1 MAWYK
6 LVEYLYRFF
15 SLLELRLH
23 IRFLTFFQALV
34 VLYLFILRTFI
45 RKGIFFIYYLI
56 VEKIDLIIRK
66 KEKYELFKIT
76 SNLNLAIFYK
86 KLTRTAAP

>member
-15 SLLELRLH
+15 LLLELRLH
-23 IRFLTFFQALV
+23 RRFLTFFQALV

-45 RKGIFFIYYLI
+45 RKGIFFY
-56 VEKIDLIIRK
+56 
-66 KEKYELFKIT
+66 IT
-76 SNLNLAIFYK
+76 
-86 KLTRTAAP
+86 